1 MTYRTSRES
10 SRTCCKMEN
19 WRKIVDNQLGFKL
32 VSAYYI
38 YIVLSW
44 TSPDTL
50 VKDWK
55 FGLWQV
61 FGLWGRKVYFE
72 VLITVWSKNRVILSL
87 KTAQNLNFKVRNPL
101 KMINFVS
108 KWTPIYTMF
117 WRFFDFWSLKWKLCF
132 LYMILEIKLFFMFL
146 LRISANLQKCW
157 ENHTKSKF
165 LGCAGPSRW

>member
-1 MTYRTSRES
+1 MWLQLFIQMQLEP
-10 SRTCCKMEN
+10 TCCIN
-19 WRKIVDNQLGFKL
+19 P
-32 VSAYYI
+32 Y
-38 YIVLSW
+38 
-44 TSPDTL
+44 TL

-55 FGLWQV
+55 FGPWQV

-72 VLITVWSKNRVILSL
+72 VLPTIWSKNRVISSL

-132 LYMILEIKLFFMFL
+132 LYKILEINFFFVVL
-146 LRISANLQKCW
+146 LRISAYLQKCW
-157 ENHTKSKF
+157 ENNTKSKLF
-165 LGCAGPSRW
+165 GCAGPSRW

>member
-1 MTYRTSRES
+1 MKFFERVNRPGQFSGPWPTRHTG
-10 SRTCCKMEN
+10 K
-19 WRKIVDNQLGFKL
+19 
-32 VSAYYI
+32 
-38 YIVLSW
+38 
-44 TSPDTL
+44 TL
-50 VKDWK
+50 DIWSTAS
-55 FGLWQV
+55 FGLC
-61 FGLWGRKVYFE
+61 GRKVYFE
-72 VLITVWSKNRVILSL
+72 VLWTMWSKDRVISGL

-101 KMINFVS
+101 KMINFMS

-132 LYMILEIKLFFMFL
+132 LYMILEIKLFFIFL

>member
-1 MTYRTSRES
+1 MTHGKRNFKDLS
-10 SRTCCKMEN
+10 CKKF
-19 WRKIVDNQLGFKL
+19 KISTDKIEQRD
-32 VSAYYI
+32 Y
-38 YIVLSW
+38 
-44 TSPDTL
+44 TL

-55 FGLWQV
+55 FGPWQV

-72 VLITVWSKNRVILSL
+72 VLPTIWSKNRVISSL

-165 LGCAGPSRW
+165 LGWAHVCTW